1 MPGICGRKRKIDG
14 KSELSVTV
22 ENDGTHLTIEK
33 IDAESGKRISGAKL
47 VLKDMDGNRVD
58 SWISGGSGPHEL
70 EKLKP
75 GSYVIVEEAAPDGY
89 LAAEPV
95 SFVLEAKQEV
105 QTVTM
110 KDLACET
117 LTITKKIKADEITW
131 AHGNPTF
138 LFSVK
143 GKDLY
148 GKEHTYQCYL
158 TFTKTQVEKTTDQD
172 GYTEQSVQIRGIPA
186 GNDLPGTGEEG
197 AAVFA
202 YAGDRYEECYRE
214 KTRRAGI
221 WKRSCARLFGI
232 GKSLRTSQRK

>member
-1 MPGICGRKRKIDG
+1 MCIRDSQETASPEGYLLDSTCREFVVENGKIDG
-14 KSELSVTV
+14 KSELSVAV

-143 GKDLY
+143 GKDCLLY
-148 GKEHTYQCYL
+148 TS
-158 TFTKTQVEKTTDQD
+158 D
-172 GYTEQSVQIRGIPA
+172 
-186 GNDLPGTGEEG
+186 
-197 AAVFA
+197 AA
-202 YAGDRYEECYRE
+202 DD
-214 KTRRAGI
+214 
-221 WKRSCARLFGI
+221 
-232 GKSLRTSQRK
+232 